1 MKSLRLYTA
10 VSCLFLFFSC
20 VEDEIEIFD
29 VAIDIRPHGSAT
41 IEPEVYGPLFPGDS
55 ISITITPHEG
65 FQFDQWSGS
74 VSSFEETITL
84 LGTQDYDLTASL
96 FDVPELSEQIQ
107 VYIGPRIDPN
117 PIHAIRLATNGS
129 AVINKQGEIVQEY
142 TFENRLGND
151 LEILPNGEFL
161 GMFKPNGRDDFSF
174 GGSGGILRRVTADQ
188 QTLRE
193 YTIASETEIEHHD
206 LERLP
211 NGNIIA
217 IVWEE
222 ISTKEAQA
230 LGAQTQGPIYTEK
243 LVEID
248 PNTNQIVWQWRS
260 VEHLVQDVY
269 KDASAFGSIRENPRK
284 ININYNSDIK
294 NGDWMHAN
302 GIAYDHKRDLI
313 FMTVNYYN
321 EVWVIDHSTTTAQA
335 STPIGGTYAVGGD
348 LVYRFGNPATYG
360 SDTPPIF
367 DRVHHPNFSNN
378 DHSQMLIFSNGIDAE
393 QSTVFELKLP
403 FQLVLD
409 PEHEYLPTEVW
420 SFTDPELFHHIV
432 SGAVKLPNGNVLIC
446 EGDFGFWEVTP
457 AGQVVWKMRGLNS
470 GFWRA
475 YLSKPQ
481 SVTSY
486 FSIWS
491 EFSLFISF
499 FKIYFLTKKHQK
511 QPETTIFYSFSLDFV
526 CFREKNAKT
535 PK

>member
-1 MKSLRLYTA
+1 MNTLRLYTA
-10 VSCLFLFFSC
+10 ISCLFLFLSC
-20 VEDEIEIFD
+20 VENEIETFN
-29 VAIDIRPHGSAT
+29 VAIDIQPHGSAT

-96 FDVPELSEQIQ
+96 FDVPELSEQVQ

-117 PIHAIRLATNGS
+117 PIHAVRLGS
-129 AVINKQGEIVQEY
+129 SSSAIIDKQGYILNEY
-142 TFENRLGND
+142 FFENRLGND

-161 GMFKPNGRDDFSF
+161 GIFKTDDRDDFSF
-174 GGSGGILRRVTADQ
+174 GGSGGILRRVTADN
-188 QTLRE
+188 QTLWE
-193 YTIASETEIEHHD
+193 YTIASETELAHHD
-206 LERLP
+206 LELLP
-211 NGNIIA
+211 NGNVLTM
-217 IVWEE
+217 VWEE
-222 ISTKEAQA
+222 IPTEQAQA

-260 VEHLVQDVY
+260 VEHLVQDV
-269 KDASAFGSIRENPRK
+269 DEHASTYGSIRENQRK
-284 ININYNSDIK
+284 ININYNSDME

-302 GIAYDHKRDLI
+302 GITYDHKRDLI
-313 FMTVNYYN
+313 FMTVNFYD

-335 STPIGGTYAVGGD
+335 STPIGGDYAVGGD
-348 LVYRFGNPATYG
+348 LVYRFGNPAAYG
-360 SDTPPIF
+360 SDTPSIF
-367 DRVHHPNFSNN
+367 NRVHHPNFSN
-378 DHSQMLIFSNGIDAE
+378 DSHTQMLFYSNGIDAE
-393 QSTVFELKLP
+393 QSTVFELQLP

-420 SFTDPELFHHIV
+420 RFTDPELYNRIV

-457 AGQVVWKMRGLNS
+457 AGQVVWKMQGYQS

-475 YLSKPQ
+475 YLSKP
-481 SVTSY
+481 
-486 FSIWS
+486 
-491 EFSLFISF
+491 
-499 FKIYFLTKKHQK
+499 
-511 QPETTIFYSFSLDFV
+511 
-526 CFREKNAKT
+526 
-535 PK
+535 